1 MLIIGLQ
8 CGHDAAV
15 TVLADGKVL
24 VHLERE
30 RKTRERHA
38 AAMSADLID
47 DALAFCD
54 VSPQD
59 IDYFALCT
67 TQAMGYGSTAGE
79 RLKFDYDWATAER
92 IGDHRFSRTMYR
104 RVLGMLDLLPLRVA
118 NTDRGESN
126 CFNVE
131 WPDAA
136 PSTWFNPHGMGG
148 VETAG
153 EEAVRPLFDRDDYE
167 GAYALPMRVTYDGRT
182 YPAVGTLHQLAHAA
196 AAFYQSP
203 FDAAPVLAHDN
214 GSPMEDLGYR
224 GGMMFYGEGTR
235 LRPVWRARIAAG
247 LIYARS
253 AWLLTLG
260 GMPGPGKLMG
270 LSAYGTPE
278 FFDPRFI
285 GDSVALGGLYS
296 PARLR
301 NYRSEKRW
309 DAVRG
314 WFAAM
319 ENAAHRAGYGPLE
332 EAFSPL
338 GKQVAATAQKTFE
351 ELVLYTMQ
359 RFETLL
365 RKAGR
370 PVADACFSGGCALNC
385 PTNSRIVET
394 TRFTRLFVP
403 PSCDDGGLS
412 TGAAL
417 YLYHHILDGPRRETS
432 SLDRNVAYLGREA
445 SEGEV
450 SAALSARSGALE
462 VEEGVDTASRVAE
475 DLADDRVVAV
485 FDGRA
490 ESGPRA
496 LGHRS
501 LLADPRRRETWDRVN
516 RIKRREWWRPF
527 APACL
532 AERLRD
538 HFDGGPEHSP
548 HMLFNYRVR
557 SDALGAVTHV
567 DGTARTQTVGRDG
580 GTFRAIIE
588 AFEDRTGLPVVLNTS
603 FNGPGEPIVD
613 TADDALR
620 FIETSEADALY
631 IGGRRISRRGG

>member
-1 MLIIGLQ
+1 MLIVGLQ

-15 TVLADGKVL
+15 TVLVDGEIR
-24 VHLERE
+24 VHLELE
-30 RKTRERHA
+30 RKIRTRHA
-38 AAMSADLID
+38 GPMMAELID
-47 DALAFCD
+47 DALSMCGVAAAE
-54 VSPQD
+54 
-59 IDYFALCT
+59 IDLFALCT
-67 TQAMGYGSTAGE
+67 TQGSSYGSTDGA
-79 RLKFDYDWATAER
+79 RLRFDYDWRTAER
-92 IGDHRFSRTMYR
+92 LGEHRFSEALYKRAC
-104 RVLGMLDLLPLRVA
+104 VLEAQPKRGPG
-118 NTDRGESN
+118 NTDSGPTRLLN
-126 CFNVE
+126 TE
-131 WPDAA
+131 WPPNLPELWADPA
-136 PSTWFNPHGMGG
+136 GMGAID
-148 VETAG
+148 TADPDDLS
-153 EEAVRPLFDRDDYE
+153 ALFDAGDPTRSYV
-167 GAYALPMRVTYDGRT
+167 LPMRVTFDGQAFA
-182 YPAVGTLHQLAHAA
+182 AVGVLHQLAHAA

-203 FDAAPVLAHDN
+203 FEAAPIIAHDN
-214 GSPMEDLGYR
+214 GAPFEHLGYR
-224 GGMMFYGEGTR
+224 GGMIFYGEGNR
-235 LRPVWRARIAAG
+235 LIPLWRARIAAG
-247 LIYARS
+247 LLYSRT
-253 AWLLTLG
+253 AWRLG
-260 GMPGPGKLMG
+260 LGRMPGPGKLMG
-270 LSAYGTPE
+270 LSAYGPAE
-278 FFDPRFI
+278 FYDGRFI
-285 GDSVALGGLYS
+285 GDAVALSDVYDPPGLAGYED
-296 PARLR
+296 RM
-301 NYRSEKRW
+301 W
-309 DAVRG
+309 DGLRG
-314 WFAAM
+314 WFAAVDT
-319 ENAAHRAGYGPLE
+319 AAAAAGFGDADDP
-332 EAFSPL
+332 FSPL
-338 GKQVAATAQKTFE
+338 GHRMAATAQKTFE
-351 ELVLYTMQ
+351 ELVLYTVE
-359 RFETLL
+359 RTRLL
-365 RKAGR
+365 LDRTGR
-370 PVADACFSGGCALNC
+370 STGPLCLSGGCALNC
-385 PTNSRIVET
+385 PTNSRIVEET
-394 TRFTRLFVP
+394 VFDKVFVP

-417 YLYHHILDGPRRETS
+417 LVQHHVLGQPRRETS

-557 SDALGAVTHV
+557 SDSLGAVTHV

-631 IGGRRISRRGG
+631 IKNRRISRRRDR